1 METNNAATASEVM
14 YRGFV
19 CRKVEG
25 HGWKIV
31 MGDEEYLYPSIV
43 DAQRAINGMHEDCV
57 KKYWGARIKSS
68 NPSAYSAPQSVPIA
82 PAVQRAYQAQEKP
95 KGRISG
101 CIAMILTFLYTL
113 FLLTYFADT
122 GMDSLG
128 NYIATQI
135 AMPHMLCVAL
145 AAIFSAIGFFG
156 KQRWA
161 VLTAAI
167 LMSVAAVLML
177 DLAPMVVIQAALFFV
192 SYARAK

>member
-31 MGDEEYLYPSIV
+31 MGDEEYLYPSIF

-57 KKYWGARIKSS
+57 KKYWGARIKSANQAS
-68 NPSAYSAPQSVPIA
+68 YNVPQSIPIA
-82 PAVQRAYQAQEKP
+82 PAVQRAYQAQAQP

-101 CIAMILTFLYTL
+101 CIAMILTFMYAIFIILP
-113 FLLTYFADT
+113 FADF
-122 GMDSLG
+122 GMDTIG
-128 NYIATQI
+128 NYIAMQMI
-135 AMPHMLCVAL
+135 MPHMLCVAL

-156 KQRWA
+156 KQRWSI
-161 VLTAAI
+161 LTAGI
-167 LMSVAAVLML
+167 LMSASAVLL
-177 DLAPMVVIQAALFFV
+177 LEYAIMVIVQAVLFFV